1 MGLKSSG
8 MEVTVLISA
17 RNLLAFVMLLFGKYF
32 FFPHLVLFLIIKTIV
47 QHVTIMQLGGFLLR
61 SVWASFSLSA
71 PSAGAG
77 N

>member
-1 MGLKSSG
+1 
-8 MEVTVLISA
+8 MEVTILISA

-32 FFPHLVLFLIIKTIV
+32 FFPHLVLFLLIKTTAH
-47 QHVTIMQLGGFLLR
+47 HVTIMQLGGFLLR